1 MLVAV
6 KEESGE
12 IDESG
17 CRDIGVAN
25 AHASRVPGHTDDTT
39 GRVVLMETQVAVAI
53 VRNNV
58 AKIITVRDAQPV
70 TSHDDAS
77 AHEGARESRRP
88 RTGEEAASRSPIR
101 VTTVSRL
108 LVTRA
113 PRGFGEWRSEL
124 PAVRIG
130 CIPVV
135 AAAVRETRVE
145 GLTLRS
151 VAQRAPV

>member
-17 CRDIGVAN
+17 CRDVGVAN

-58 AKIITVRDAQPV
+58 AQIITVRDA
-70 TSHDDAS
+70 
-77 AHEGARESRRP
+77 
-88 RTGEEAASRSPIR
+88 
-101 VTTVSRL
+101 
-108 LVTRA
+108 
-113 PRGFGEWRSEL
+113 
-124 PAVRIG
+124 
-130 CIPVV
+130 
-135 AAAVRETRVE
+135 
-145 GLTLRS
+145 
-151 VAQRAPV
+151 